1 MKILVTGAN
10 GRVGSKVVEQ
20 LLARGVQLRALVRDR
35 IKANFPPM
43 VEVVEGDF
51 LEPDSLRP
59 ALAGITS
66 VFLLNAVAGDEV
78 TQALNVLNLI
88 QEAGVRRLVYLS
100 VMHSDRYVNVPHFA
114 GKFAVER
121 MIEQMGISA
130 TILHPAYFMEND
142 VRIQQVVSDFGV
154 YPMPIGDIG
163 IAMIDVGDLAAV
175 AAEELVRRSQGP
187 ETLPLKH
194 ITLVGPQ
201 ALTGAQVA
209 GIWSEVLQRPIV
221 YGGSDPQGFE
231 ANLRHTMPSWL
242 AYDMRLM
249 SERFINTGMVPSQE
263 DQAEVTRILG
273 RPLRTYKEFA
283 QAITA

>member
-187 ETLPLKH
+187 ETLPL
-194 ITLVGPQ
+194 
-201 ALTGAQVA
+201 
-209 GIWSEVLQRPIV
+209 
-221 YGGSDPQGFE
+221 
-231 ANLRHTMPSWL
+231 
-242 AYDMRLM
+242 
-249 SERFINTGMVPSQE
+249 
-263 DQAEVTRILG
+263 
-273 RPLRTYKEFA
+273 
-283 QAITA
+283 